1 MSGWPGW
8 PRCRVLYTATL
19 PKRRRSPRAE
29 VLNTV
34 QVSRGFP
41 QNFEHDSGSRVSGDQ
56 QLPLRR
62 AGIPTSPLF
71 RTGFPKRPW
80 RFEPDGFRLFRAGFP
95 PSFSSDIQ
103 SFWTGHQSWVHRGS
117 RRVSPVSRGFP
128 SQLFKRHP
136 VSLRQPGWSLRPSH
150 LAVLWL
156 AKK

>member
-19 PKRRRSPRAE
+19 PKRRRSPRGPK
-29 VLNTV
+29 
-34 QVSRGFP
+34 R
-41 QNFEHDSGSRVSGDQ
+41 GSRLLGSFLSQRQSWRTALHKVPNG
-56 QLPLRR
+56 
-62 AGIPTSPLF
+62 SPLF

-117 RRVSPVSRGFP
+117 RRVSPVSHGFP

-136 VSLRQPGWSLRPSH
+136 VSLRQPGSSLRPSH
-150 LAVLWL
+150 LAVLSL